1 MNLVLLL
8 LFVFLLLL
16 VLLLLLCSGVEILPS
31 VNKFGEAIILEL
43 VFRFVAGHLLKK
55 IQIDA
60 CAPSFK
66 LAQSLTEVHLHILH
80 VKTASTKGGS
90 MEWPRVRWVFMPPG
104 LVKVIAVDLIAVPA
118 CGVGV
123 VHLSLV
129 DCPALVV
136 LPACVSL
143 TLVPVLLPLVLLD
156 SPGHSVAVLTRYFEV
171 MVCDKLVVPDFADTV
186 YKLKVHFFVW
196 LSWVVFLDIA
206 SSCLQD

>member
-8 LFVFLLLL
+8 LDVFLVFL
-16 VLLLLLCSGVEILPS
+16 VLLLLLCSGVKILPS
-31 VNKFGEAIILEL
+31 VNKFGEAIIFEL

-60 CAPSFK
+60 CASSFK
-66 LAQSLTEVHLHILH
+66 LAQSLTEVHLHVLH
-80 VKTASTKGGS
+80 VETASTKGGS
-90 MEWPRVRWVFMPPG
+90 MEWPRVRWVFMPPR
-104 LVKVIAVDLIAVPA
+104 LVKVITVDLVAVPA
-118 CGVGV
+118 CAVRV
-123 VHLSLV
+123 VNFSLV
-129 DCPALVV
+129 NCPAFVV

-171 MVCDKLVVPDFADTV
+171 MVCDKLVVPHFADTV
-186 YKLKVHFFVW
+186 NKLKVHFFVW
-196 LSWVVFLDIA
+196 LSWIMFLYIA